1 MEIISLAEA
10 KARKLPRYFT
20 GQPCSNGHIDER
32 RVSDRHCCQCHRERT
47 RAANLTPQQ
56 KERERVKARIE
67 NMTPEQVG
75 RQRERQRIANM
86 TPEQVERRR
95 EVAREWDKANRAKWR
110 GYVARDRAAKLRAT
124 PAWADTVAIAAVYAE
139 ADRLSRETGIPYHVD
154 HIVPLRS
161 KLVCGLHVPANLQP
175 LPGAENMDKSNRHWP
190 DMPCAALPGVLNMR

>member
-1 MEIISLAEA
+1 MEIISYAEA

-32 RVSDRHCCQCHRERT
+32 RVSDRHCCECHRERT
-47 RAANLTPQQ
+47 RAANITPEQ
-56 KERERVKARIE
+56 KERRRKKALIE
-67 NMTPEQVG
+67 NMTPEQLE
-75 RQRERQRIANM
+75 RQRAKQRIANL

-95 EVAREWDKANRAKWR
+95 EVAREWDKANRPKWR
-110 GYVARDRAAKLRAT
+110 GYVARDRAAKLQAT

-139 ADRLSRETGIPYHVD
+139 ADRLTRETGILHHVD

-190 DMPCAALPGVLNMR
+190 DMPCVALPGVLNMR